1 MPNKDSSWKNV
12 KDWAKGKAK
21 LQNAV
26 LQHPEEGSTP
36 SSSIYNFIKSKKDNN
51 KRSLVYNKKK
61 KKKDNNKVNILNFD
75 QYKKLG
81 KS

>member
-51 KRSLVYNKKK
+51 K
-61 KKKDNNKVNILNFD
+61 VNILNFD

>member
-26 LQHPEEGSTP
+26 LQHPEEDST
-36 SSSIYNFIKSKKDNN
+36 SSSIYNFIKS
-51 KRSLVYNKKK
+51 
-61 KKKDNNKVNILNFD
+61 KKDNNKVNILNFD

>member
-12 KDWAKGKAK
+12 QDWAKGKAK

-36 SSSIYNFIKSKKDNN
+36 ASSIYNFIKSKKDGN
-51 KRSLVYNKKK
+51 KA
-61 KKKDNNKVNILNFD
+61 NILNFD
-75 QYKKLG
+75 QYRKLG

>member
-1 MPNKDSSWKNV
+1 MPNKDSSWKNI
-12 KDWAKGKAK
+12 KDWSKGKAK

-26 LQHPEEGSTP
+26 LQHPEEGSTS

-51 KRSLVYNKKK
+51 KA
-61 KKKDNNKVNILNFD
+61 NILNFD
-75 QYKKLG
+75 QYRKLG